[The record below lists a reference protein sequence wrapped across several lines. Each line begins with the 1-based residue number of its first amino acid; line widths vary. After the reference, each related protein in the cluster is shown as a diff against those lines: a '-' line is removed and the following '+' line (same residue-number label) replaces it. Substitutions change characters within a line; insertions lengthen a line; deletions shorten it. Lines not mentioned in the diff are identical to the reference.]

1 MNGEVEM
8 EVGVEIVEC
17 GVIAVMGNQ
26 KIVAV
31 LVGPALVATS
41 GSVVKRRKD
50 FLLGLNCLL
59 KT

>member
-1 MNGEVEM
+1 LNGEVEM

-17 GVIAVMGNQ
+17 EVIAVMGNQ
-26 KIVAV
+26 KIVEV
-31 LVGPALVATS
+31 TVEPELVATS
-41 GSVVKRRKD
+41 GSAVKRCKD